1 MGLATGWRCGAIR
14 GCQFGGAA
22 HRMWS
27 AFRGLACAQGGRSER
42 RPYELHPAAGG
53 HARKMGAA
61 GLREES
67 SGQGSAPTNCI
78 LQMRK
83 GLRRVGVRAR
93 RARRAAPLRLHRA
106 CGAACVCGRRGQTK
120 GRRTTCGHARKAG
133 VASSAPTAVLARRV
147 HRADVPAGAQTRRA
161 GETPPRACAEAPT
174 HTRVVRELRRVNGDR

>member
-120 GRRTTCGHARKAG
+120 GWRTTDGRARKAG
-133 VASSAPTAVLARRV
+133 AASGAPTAALRV
-147 HRADVPAGAQTRRA
+147 WNWLRLRPAGANEGPA
-161 GETPPRACAEAPT
+161 DDVWACAQGGRGEQRPYGCVSASRSP
-174 HTRVVRELRRVNGDR
+174 R